1 MNDLALQLE
10 GYRLTTAEILYY
22 LPDHPVL
29 IQSFVGQF
37 NDLTPQYPKLNEFLD
52 YWRGNID
59 AAIHSVAVM
68 SREKIGPAKTR
79 PVRQEQVLH

>member
-22 LPDHPVL
+22 MPDHPVL
-29 IQSFVGQF
+29 IQSFVWQF
-37 NDLTPQYPKLNEFLD
+37 NDFAPQYPKLHEFLD

>member
-22 LPDHPVL
+22 MPDHPVL
-29 IQSFVGQF
+29 IQSFVWQF
-37 NDLTPQYPKLNEFLD
+37 NDFAPQYPKLHEFLN

-68 SREKIGPAKTR
+68 SRENIGPAKTR
-79 PVRQEQVLH
+79 SVRQELLLH